1 MNPTDRTMR
10 LLLKRIEEL
19 EKKVERLE
27 RFQGDEFIERKYEEK
42 GEFPK
47 YDGDGKRLSRNPVLK
62 SDDVDIHGNTWIGG
76 NKSHNPFGELLDES
90 ENH

>member
-76 NKSHNPFGELLDES
+76 NKSSNPFGELLDES